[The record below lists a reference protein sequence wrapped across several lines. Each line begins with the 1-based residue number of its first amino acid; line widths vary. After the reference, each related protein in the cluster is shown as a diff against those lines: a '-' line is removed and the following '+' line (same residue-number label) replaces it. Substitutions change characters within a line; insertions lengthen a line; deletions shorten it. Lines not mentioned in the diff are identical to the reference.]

1 MFEVGERIRY
11 LEPLDSE
18 YTYGIITAIKPG
30 RAEVRNISGFHKD
43 YIVEV
48 AYSSI
53 EHLKR
58 KRKRKR
64 GKR

>member
-11 LEPLDSE
+11 LEPLDHD
-18 YTYGIITAIKPG
+18 YTYAVIVAIKPG

-43 YIVEV
+43 KIVEV
-48 AYSSI
+48 AYSSMQ
-53 EHLKR
+53 HMKR
-58 KRKRKR
+58 KKRKR